1 MREHQTL
8 EFKEVVS
15 NSFLKT
21 VSAFAN
27 YGTGQ
32 VVFGIKGDGTV
43 VGVIEP
49 VKAVLSIENSIND
62 SIKPQ
67 PNYHIEIDEYNHTII
82 LTVEKGNDPPYL
94 YKNKAYRRNDSST
107 IEVDITSLRRL
118 LLKGSNLSYDSLPS
132 SHNDLHFE
140 RLAAKF
146 KDILGVQSLSQ
157 DLLITLG
164 LYQHREGY
172 TIAGELLADTNTY
185 PGVDIAKFGG
195 TINIIN
201 DRILLNHMSILDQYD
216 KAVEVYRRYYQYDE
230 IKGAYRETIQ
240 TILEVAFR
248 EALANAL
255 VHRLWDIKSQIQ
267 IAMYDDRIEITSPG
281 NLPDDMTFDDYKNR
295 NISIL
300 RNPII
305 ANVFFRLQLIETYGT
320 GIQRILDSYGE
331 SLTKPEFD
339 GASNFICITL
349 PVVKRAKD
357 TLPKEARYIYNLV
370 RMGCS
375 TSRDLMKETGFGKTK
390 LLSILNTLA
399 EHNYIQ
405 KQGNA
410 RATVYK
416 VI

>member
-1 MREHQTL
+1 M
-8 EFKEVVS
+8 
-15 NSFLKT
+15 
-21 VSAFAN
+21 
-27 YGTGQ
+27 
-32 VVFGIKGDGTV
+32 
-43 VGVIEP
+43 
-49 VKAVLSIENSIND
+49 
-62 SIKPQ
+62 
-67 PNYHIEIDEYNHTII
+67 
-82 LTVEKGNDPPYL
+82 
-94 YKNKAYRRNDSST
+94 
-107 IEVDITSLRRL
+107 
-118 LLKGSNLSYDSLPS
+118 
-132 SHNDLHFE
+132 
-140 RLAAKF
+140 AAKF

-240 TILEVAFR
+240 TIPEVAFR

-320 GIQRILDSYGE
+320 GIQRIFDSYGE

-339 GASNFICITL
+339 GSSNFICITL

-357 TLPKEARYIYNLV
+357 TLPKEERYIYNLV

>member
-1 MREHQTL
+1 ML
-8 EFKEVVS
+8 C
-15 NSFLKT
+15 
-21 VSAFAN
+21 
-27 YGTGQ
+27 
-32 VVFGIKGDGTV
+32 
-43 VGVIEP
+43 
-49 VKAVLSIENSIND
+49 
-62 SIKPQ
+62 
-67 PNYHIEIDEYNHTII
+67 
-82 LTVEKGNDPPYL
+82 
-94 YKNKAYRRNDSST
+94 RNDSST

-216 KAVEVYRRYYQYDE
+216 KAVEVYE
-230 IKGAYRETIQ
+230 
-240 TILEVAFR
+240 
-248 EALANAL
+248 
-255 VHRLWDIKSQIQ
+255 
-267 IAMYDDRIEITSPG
+267 
-281 NLPDDMTFDDYKNR
+281 
-295 NISIL
+295 
-300 RNPII
+300 
-305 ANVFFRLQLIETYGT
+305 
-320 GIQRILDSYGE
+320 
-331 SLTKPEFD
+331 
-339 GASNFICITL
+339 ITL